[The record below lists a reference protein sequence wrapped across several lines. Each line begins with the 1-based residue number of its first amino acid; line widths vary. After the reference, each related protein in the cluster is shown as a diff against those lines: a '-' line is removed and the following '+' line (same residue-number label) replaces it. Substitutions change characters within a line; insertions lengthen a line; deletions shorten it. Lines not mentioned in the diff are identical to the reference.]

1 MFYQL
6 YMQTILCGK
15 MIQQLKKE
23 KKIQNIHLSWRNHKS
38 NLSLQVM

>member
-23 KKIQNIHLSWRNHKS
+23 KEKRSKISI
-38 NLSLQVM
+38 